1 MVYFSSVLIYIG
13 TGYFCI
19 SASSCTQFFSH
30 AFFTCVCLPL
40 DMLREVEKIWCLASF
55 VSKQGYSSFHFSS
68 LIGAVQKEGNTRHGW
83 KLGLMTIT
91 GLIIGQR
98 KIVLFCILNVNNY

>member
-1 MVYFSSVLIYIG
+1 
-13 TGYFCI
+13 
-19 SASSCTQFFSH
+19 
-30 AFFTCVCLPL
+30 
-40 DMLREVEKIWCLASF
+40 MLREVEKIWCLASF
-55 VSKQGYSSFHFSS
+55 VSKQEYSSFHFSS